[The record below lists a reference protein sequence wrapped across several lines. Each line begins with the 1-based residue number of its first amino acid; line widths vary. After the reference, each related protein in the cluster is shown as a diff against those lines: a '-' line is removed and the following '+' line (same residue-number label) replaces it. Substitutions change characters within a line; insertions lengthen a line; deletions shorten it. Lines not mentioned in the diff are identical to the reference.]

1 MIRYTKEE
9 FPARFTVFEHKC
21 EYCGITFF
29 SNRAKTKYD
38 TGTCRTYD
46 NTRKRAK
53 KSGELLN
60 IKSTETSKIENYDY
74 PAKAVEKYYS
84 EKSDVANEIIG
95 ALGLETP
102 REKVDKF
109 IELVTHSRKTQRI
122 YDENNIRFS
131 DVSLNHSNGVYTV
144 SSPYN
149 QYYTRNLSLK

>member
-9 FPARFTVFEHKC
+9 FPARFTVVEHKC

-53 KSGELLN
+53 KSVEHLE
-60 IKSTETSKIENYDY
+60 IKSPEASKIDNYDY
-74 PAKAVEKYYS
+74 PAKSVEKYYS
-84 EKSDVANEIIG
+84 KKSDVAYEITG
-95 ALGLETP
+95 ALGIETP
-102 REKVDKF
+102 IEKVEKF
-109 IELVTHSRKTQRI
+109 IELVTHSKKTQRI

-131 DVSLNHSNGVYTV
+131 DVTLNHSTGVYTV

-149 QYYTRNLSLK
+149 EYYTRNLSLK